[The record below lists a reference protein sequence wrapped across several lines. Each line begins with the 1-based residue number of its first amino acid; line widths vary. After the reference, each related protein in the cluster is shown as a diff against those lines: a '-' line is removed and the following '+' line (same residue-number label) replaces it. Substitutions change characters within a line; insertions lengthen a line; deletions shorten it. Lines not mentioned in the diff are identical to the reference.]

1 VLSLSKPRFFP
12 SFALMQKK
20 KKIKVERTVPKGVR
34 GRIFSAVQ
42 LTMPAAW
49 FKQRRFL
56 YPMQRLAHDPLAEQ
70 AFMPIFSVW
79 QWYTNGLQN
88 THKREEERT
97 RPKKYTREQ
106 VEVQAQSR
114 FAG

>member
-1 VLSLSKPRFFP
+1 
-12 SFALMQKK
+12 
-20 KKIKVERTVPKGVR
+20 
-34 GRIFSAVQ
+34 
-42 LTMPAAW
+42 MPAAW
-49 FKQRRFL
+49 LKQHRFHF
-56 YPMQRLAHDPLAEQ
+56 PAQRPSHDPLAGQ

-106 VEVQAQSR
+106 VKSQAQSR